1 MRKIDDEIQ
10 ALLSEH
16 RGDIRSI
23 LKDNHRLDLLYALS
37 SQRELLLEW
46 YDFEPEAEV
55 LQVGADYGAL
65 TGLLRS
71 SVSAVTVLD
80 ETESALETVRQRY
93 PGAANIYYRKDSLA
107 GYAAEACAEGKKY
120 DYVIFAGTLTA
131 PYEKHIH
138 AAKSLL
144 KPDGILIVALANA
157 LGMKYFA
164 GTVEE
169 ENALTKRQLAELLC
183 GDKETQS
190 MADESGTLKFYYPM
204 PDYKTPVS
212 IYSDAYLPKKGD
224 LTRVTP
230 AYDYPPYHLM
240 EQGEK
245 FDTVCEAG
253 LFDLYANSYLVF
265 WSADPKQLQKDDE
278 RIFIK
283 YNKTRRE
290 EFQIKTCICERDVI
304 GAAGA
309 SGAAGADATGNSAA
323 GKKERY
329 VEKAALS
336 LDGSAHIASFKEKYE
351 KLTKQHRTLKVAEP
365 KFAEHRNSVFFPY
378 LVGET
383 CAEKLGEQLEGG
395 QLPLDVLQIVMNQIY
410 DISPECR
417 SAFVRTADFDE
428 VFGADLTEEE
438 QNLLLSDTACEV
450 SNIDALFENMLMT
463 REGIYCL
470 DYEWVFLFPVPEH
483 FVKYRI
489 LYYFYEQYSSVLK
502 QLTLDQ
508 ILGYFGITPEMA
520 EVYRRMEENF
530 QSYVHGENQE
540 LYLGNYMVYSRTVRD
555 IRQTESDLARA
566 RERIEQMKIHS
577 REKDVT
583 IRKITEVQRLTN
595 NHVTNLEAIIHNHEH
610 EIGEMA
616 KTLNYLNKHEAILF
630 KIRRKL
636 GDKFNQKYP
645 KGSVERKKLHYK
657 KEYMLHPLRSMK
669 LYSTPEGRNLRDG
682 DFNIGE
688 IYREHGRL
696 KFEQDP
702 LHLCVPAFDFGAHE
716 GCFL

>member
-10 ALLSEH
+10 ALLLEH

-65 TGLLRS
+65 TGLFRS
-71 SVSAVTVLD
+71 SVRAVTVLD
-80 ETESALETVRQRY
+80 DTESALETVRQRY

-107 GYAAEACAEGKKY
+107 GYAAEACAESKKY

-138 AAKSLL
+138 EAKSLL
-144 KPDGILIVALANA
+144 KPEGILIVASANA

-169 ENALTKRQLAELLC
+169 ENALTKRQLTELLC
-183 GDKETQS
+183 GDRETQS
-190 MADESGTLKFYYPM
+190 MADESGALKFYYPM

-253 LFDLYANSYLVF
+253 IFDLYANSYLVF
-265 WSADPKQLQKDDE
+265 WSADPKQLQKEDE
-278 RIFIK
+278 RIFMK

-290 EFQIKTCICERDVI
+290 EFQIKTCICERN
-304 GAAGA
+304 AAGA
-309 SGAAGADATGNSAA
+309 ETGN
-323 GKKERY
+323 KERY

-365 KFAEHRNSVFFPY
+365 KFAEHRNSVFFSY

-383 CAEKLGEQLEGG
+383 CAEKLGEQLAGG

-417 SAFVRTADFDE
+417 SAFNRTEEFDE

-438 QNLLLSDTACEV
+438 QKLLLSDTACEV

-540 LYLGNYMVYSRTVRD
+540 LYLGNYMV
-555 IRQTESDLARA
+555 
-566 RERIEQMKIHS
+566 
-577 REKDVT
+577 
-583 IRKITEVQRLTN
+583 
-595 NHVTNLEAIIHNHEH
+595 
-610 EIGEMA
+610 
-616 KTLNYLNKHEAILF
+616 
-630 KIRRKL
+630 
-636 GDKFNQKYP
+636 
-645 KGSVERKKLHYK
+645 
-657 KEYMLHPLRSMK
+657 
-669 LYSTPEGRNLRDG
+669 
-682 DFNIGE
+682 
-688 IYREHGRL
+688 
-696 KFEQDP
+696 
-702 LHLCVPAFDFGAHE
+702 
-716 GCFL
+716 